1 MNLRAKRD
9 MDRESAGQRTR
20 SLTDLLSGVLTPMG
34 TPTHAHWRYMPETA
48 VQPVLSTSWTNLVNH
63 LNQWFFKPDFEA
75 LRIIYSAVASH
86 WLTTNDPV
94 WPLVI
99 APPSSGKTSIA
110 VGPLICLEGAHLIG
124 DVTPKT
130 FLSGKKGVQSSLLH
144 RIGSGFMIMKDFG
157 TFLQKRDNDKNEV
170 LSQLREIYDG
180 EFGRQGGDGKTQAWS
195 GKITIVAAATLAVDR
210 SWTFQHDL
218 GERFTNIRWL
228 SIYNRDAGRFAC
240 RQIDNGKDVKD
251 ETRRLIRVFF
261 DSRPRTLPPALSD
274 SQQEQIIDLALFV
287 ARMRATVVRDSNGKR
302 EIIEV
307 GAPEGIT
314 RLHKTFSTIAR
325 FHAQLYGCPTCVG
338 EADMRIVQRVAID
351 AIRPSRWDFIHAIPF
366 DGDINKGDL
375 QKATNLPSSTVGWI
389 GDELEALGLIEH
401 YNEAES
407 GYTLSTV
414 LRSILGAT
422 NLHKYTPLDL
432 GAIR

>member
-1 MNLRAKRD
+1 
-9 MDRESAGQRTR
+9 
-20 SLTDLLSGVLTPMG
+20 
-34 TPTHAHWRYMPETA
+34 MPEPAVTSTA
-48 VQPVLSTSWTNLVNH
+48 SQSVAWSNLTSH
-63 LNQWFFKPDFEA
+63 LNEWFYKPDLEA
-75 LRIIYSAVASH
+75 LRIIYAAVASH
-86 WLTTNDPV
+86 WLTGTDPV

-110 VGPLICLEGAHLIG
+110 VGPLMCLENAFLIG

-130 FLSGKKGVQSSLLH
+130 FLSGKKGDKNSLLH
-144 RIGSGFMIMKDFG
+144 RIGSSGFMIMKDFG

-180 EFGRQGGDGKTQAWS
+180 DFGRQGGDGSTKPWS
-195 GKITIVAAATLAVDR
+195 GKITIIAAATLAVDR

-228 SIYNRDAGRFAC
+228 SVYSREAGRFAC
-240 RQIDNGKDVKD
+240 RQIDNGKEVKD
-251 ETRRLIRVFF
+251 ETRRLVRAFF
-261 DSRPRTLPPALSD
+261 DARPRSIPPDLSNA
-274 SQQEQIIDLALFV
+274 QQEQIIDLSLFV

-302 EIIEV
+302 DIIEV
-307 GAPEGIT
+307 GDPEGIT

-325 FHAQLYGCPTCVG
+325 FHASLFGCPTCVG
-338 EADMRIVQRVAID
+338 EADIEIVKRVAID
-351 AIRPSRWDFIHAIPF
+351 SIRPSRWSFVRHIPF
-366 DGDINKGDL
+366 DGDINRGDL

-422 NLHKYTPLDL
+422 NLHKYVPPNLE
-432 GAIR
+432 AIR